1 MVVMVLVVPSVHCL
15 TLEVLVKER
24 QPESSEKL
32 QAIFTLVAEVVVV
45 AHLRLSQAELVAKAE
60 EVKVDM
66 IHPRVMHLLLVL
78 QIVVAAAVVT
88 TMMDAEVEVVT
99 PEQKNPLC

>member
-1 MVVMVLVVPSVHCL
+1 M
-15 TLEVLVKER
+15 EVLVKER

-32 QAIFTLVAEVVVV
+32 QAIFTPVAEVVVV
-45 AHLRLSQAELVAKAE
+45 TQKHQIEAVLAEKAE

-66 IHPRVMHLLLVL
+66 IYPRLMHLLLVL
-78 QIVVAAAVVT
+78 QILVAEVVVT